1 MFFLH
6 IIIGTVFYRTKNRPG
21 RDNRSKIILVFP
33 LAKAQCGNHPPQGST
48 ADV

>member
-6 IIIGTVFYRTKNRPG
+6 IIIGTVFIVPIIDQEEILG
-21 RDNRSKIILVFP
+21 RKQFSVFP

>member
-6 IIIGTVFYRTKNRPG
+6 IIIGTVFIVPKTG
-21 RDNRSKIILVFP
+21 RERIAGRKQFSAFP
-33 LAKAQCGNHPPQGST
+33 LAKVQRGNHPPQCSA